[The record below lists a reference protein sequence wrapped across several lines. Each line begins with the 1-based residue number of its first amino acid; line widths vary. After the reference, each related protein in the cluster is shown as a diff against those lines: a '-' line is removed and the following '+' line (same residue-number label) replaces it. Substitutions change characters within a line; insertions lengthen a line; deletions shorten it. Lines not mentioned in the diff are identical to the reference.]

1 MRVHAWP
8 WWCIGSLVTAGLLW
22 GIARAAVSPD
32 LPPPGSREW
41 LRIQNEL
48 AIRAARQ
55 GYWQEALYRWMQ
67 IARYRSDWAGIWNNL
82 AIAMEATGRPERA
95 LTFYRR
101 ALAMDP
107 NNVVFR
113 ANYMRF
119 RQLQQKYG
127 TDRSTSSKPS
137 THTSSTKENEHDRIR
152 VLSDHRMPAR
162 SRP

>member
-1 MRVHAWP
+1 VRVHAWVCFGI
-8 WWCIGSLVTAGLLW
+8 WSLGIAGLFW

-32 LPPPGSREW
+32 LPPPGSPEW
-41 LRIQNEL
+41 LQTQNEL

-82 AIAMEATGRPERA
+82 AIAMEATGRPEQA

-101 ALAMDP
+101 ALSMDP

-127 TDRSTSSKPS
+127 MDRSSSTSSE
-137 THTSSTKENEHDRIR
+137 SSSSPHASGENAHDRPR
-152 VLSDHRMPAR
+152 K
-162 SRP
+162 